1 MCLGYIYGEIC
12 ASVTCPLVAY
22 VLPKCRFIS
31 VSVNFE
37 QIQYVL
43 FLGKVMPKLYIYDF
57 GACIIYFITF
67 CLLYRAVGHEGE
79 WMEGGA
85 VHAIHGDGHVCK

>member
-12 ASVTCPLVAY
+12 ASDMPSSAY

-37 QIQYVL
+37 QTQYVL

-57 GACIIYFITF
+57 EAWIIYLIT
-67 CLLYRAVGHEGE
+67 LLLVILRSQS
-79 WMEGGA
+79 
-85 VHAIHGDGHVCK
+85 

>member
-1 MCLGYIYGEIC
+1 MFGIYMERFVR
-12 ASVTCPLVAY
+12 VTCPRVAY

-37 QIQYVL
+37 QTQYVL
-43 FLGKVMPKLYIYDF
+43 FLGKVMPKFYMTLKH
-57 GACIIYFITF
+57 ALFILQPF
-67 CLLYRAVGHEGE
+67 CLLYRANGHEGE

-85 VHAIHGDGHVCK
+85 VHAICGDGHVCK